1 MAEKRF
7 KLIEESDWWGVTDNQ
22 LPKTEYGFRE
32 DLPNGYLSCDY
43 NYNDLT
49 PQEVVDLL
57 NTLHK
62 ENQQLK
68 KTLRIIAD
76 AESVRDENSVK
87 EILRNNLFGLD
98 TVTGESFNAYK
109 EYTLLNKFFKD
120 YYNEYWDNDK
130 YD

>member
-43 NYNDLT
+43 EYNDLT

-57 NTLHK
+57 NTLHE

-68 KTLRIIAD
+68 KENNDYDDAINEIAD
-76 AESVRDENSVK
+76 
-87 EILRNNLFGLD
+87 ILR
-98 TVTGESFNAYK
+98 EAYEQGVSNPYLK
-109 EYTLLNKFFKD
+109 RIGKVKLED
-120 YYNEYWDNDK
+120 R
-130 YD
+130 

>member
-1 MAEKRF
+1 MELDSQIINRGKGVEIMTEKRF

-43 NYNDLT
+43 EYNDLT

-57 NTLHK
+57 NTLHE

-68 KTLRIIAD
+68 KENNDYDDAINEIAD
-76 AESVRDENSVK
+76 
-87 EILRNNLFGLD
+87 ILR
-98 TVTGESFNAYK
+98 EAYEQGVSNPYLK
-109 EYTLLNKFFKD
+109 RIGKVKLED
-120 YYNEYWDNDK
+120 R
-130 YD
+130 

>member
-43 NYNDLT
+43 KYNDLT

-57 NTLHK
+57 NALHE

-68 KTLRIIAD
+68 ER
-76 AESVRDENSVK
+76 ESQVK
-87 EILRNNLFGLD
+87 KILDSL
-98 TVTGESFNAYK
+98 
-109 EYTLLNKFFKD
+109 KD
-120 YYNEYWDNDK
+120 NEQGDIK
-130 YD
+130 Q